1 MKDRIVDTLFTWPRP
16 DRGRPFIG
24 HGIVHP
30 GPTLGDYR
38 RDRNPYDPFQQRN
51 LPNALARVR
60 TEADILRFVESFG
73 LLGYSLTPPMEPREE
88 GADSL
93 TEPVQ
98 LGTVEAD
105 DSRDYLGDP
114 VDWFLAHA
122 RSVEFALRLMAALQY
137 PGDGSL
143 LEVLKGYRR
152 DWRLPPQL
160 VWPGISYG
168 FAALSGG
175 GFVGTYPVAI
185 GRNHGLGTP
194 PSVSLINRG
203 AKRPRSTREHALRLL
218 TYMVNANTAGVTRAL
233 VVYGG
238 GAVIRRGAQSL
249 IQVVWWHIGEALA
262 DEGYN
267 AASADQDK
275 DVVAV
280 RECEECGAPFF
291 VTDRRQRFCPT
302 DPRCAERNRKRRNRQ
317 RKRSVERGDRRR
329 G

>member
-1 MKDRIVDTLFTWPRP
+1 MGLPAFSRSTNRNTATGSGRSPWRRRLRLFLESRAPREGASLLVGVAVALRAP
-16 DRGRPFIG
+16 VLSSLLARLRRSRSAEPSCAATPRQFRDPGRPLSW
-24 HGIVHP
+24 VC
-30 GPTLGDYR
+30 R
-38 RDRNPYDPFQQRN
+38 
-51 LPNALARVR
+51 
-60 TEADILRFVESFG
+60 S
-73 LLGYSLTPPMEPREE
+73 
-88 GADSL
+88 
-93 TEPVQ
+93 
-98 LGTVEAD
+98 
-105 DSRDYLGDP
+105 
-114 VDWFLAHA
+114 HA
-122 RSVEFALRLMAALQY
+122 RDERPRHETQVGMVDAFAACLNLL
-137 PGDGSL
+137 DGHLSDTSLLCPPNRVKLSSL

-262 DEGYN
+262 VEGYN

-275 DVVAV
+275 DVVVV